1 VTASSPPR
9 RRGTRGG
16 EGREGRRPGHQWS
29 NVLRPSSAE
38 EDTLKS
44 LIPWRRR
51 IGGALEPFRQE
62 LDDLFERFFAERIEG
77 NGGEMIR
84 AWAPRVDVGETD
96 KEFVVKADLPGVGPK
111 DVDIYFRD
119 GALVIKG
126 ERKEQHEEKGKNYQR
141 AERFAGQFYR
151 EVVLPPGTDPEKI
164 TATSSKG
171 VITVTV
177 AKAPQ
182 AQAKKIAV
190 QAGD

>member
-1 VTASSPPR
+1 M
-9 RRGTRGG
+9 
-16 EGREGRRPGHQWS
+16 
-29 NVLRPSSAE
+29 
-38 EDTLKS
+38 KS

-51 IGGALEPFRQE
+51 IGGVFEPFRQE
-62 LDDLFERFFAERIEG
+62 LDELFERFFAEPIEG
-77 NGGEMIR
+77 SGGEVMR
-84 AWAPRVDVGETD
+84 AWAPRVDVEETD
-96 KEFVVKADLPGVGPK
+96 KEIVVKADLPGVDPK
-111 DVDIYFRD
+111 DVDISVTE

-126 ERKEQHEEKGKNYQR
+126 EKKEKREEKGKNYQR
-141 AERFAGQFYR
+141 TERFIGQFYR
-151 EVVLPPGTDPEKI
+151 EVPLPPGTDPEKI